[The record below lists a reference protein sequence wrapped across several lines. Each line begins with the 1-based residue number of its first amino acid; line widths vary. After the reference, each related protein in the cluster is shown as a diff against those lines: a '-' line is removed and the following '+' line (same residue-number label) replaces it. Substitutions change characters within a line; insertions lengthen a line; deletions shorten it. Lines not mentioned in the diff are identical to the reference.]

1 MTFEFD
7 YNMDT
12 DQIKIVYDG
21 AWVLT
26 AEFDGETVCYHNFDK
41 IEDDTFAKILKNL
54 CKETFK
60 ALA

>member
-7 YNMDT
+7 YNMDI
-12 DQIKIVYDG
+12 DQITIVYDG
-21 AWVLT
+21 AYVLT
-26 AEFDGETVCYHNFDK
+26 ADYDGEVVHYHNFDRV
-41 IEDDTFAKILKNL
+41 EDETLAKILKTL

>member
-7 YNMDT
+7 YNTDT
-12 DQIKIVYDG
+12 DHITIVYDSSL
-21 AWVLT
+21 VLT
-26 AEFDGETVCYHNFDK
+26 ADYDGETIHYHNFDRV
-41 IEDDTFAKILKNL
+41 DDETLAKILKTL